1 MPTFM
6 EKIGP
11 EAAAKLRKKVT
22 AEIKTTFASVY
33 SNEISLTEALDLDS
47 ISAFGEK
54 ATGDKYLFCPQK

>member
-54 ATGDKYLFCPQK
+54 ATGDKYLICPQK